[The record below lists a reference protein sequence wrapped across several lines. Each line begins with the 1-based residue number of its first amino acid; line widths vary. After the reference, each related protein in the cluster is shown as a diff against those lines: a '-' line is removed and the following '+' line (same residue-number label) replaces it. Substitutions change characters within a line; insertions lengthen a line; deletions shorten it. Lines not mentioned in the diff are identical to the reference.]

1 MEQATFFFF
10 CNIIQGGIIIFEAE
24 FDKFLNEQRRTARGM
39 RLERLKQDLTGER
52 KMLSVAI
59 WPVLKSFIGLTLE
72 HEIMSMSGMRIY
84 VDVFYAPL
92 RIAFESEGFVV
103 HAENITRDRFN
114 FERMRVRTLIGCGY
128 KYIPFT
134 WDELDKK
141 PETCRRTIYELLGR
155 FSNTAGE
162 ISVKEKEVLRQAQY
176 LNRPFCI
183 GDICDWLRLKQDAS
197 RRVLRMLLE
206 KNLITPIGSGTIR
219 YHQYTLQERA
229 IELL

>member
-1 MEQATFFFF
+1 
-10 CNIIQGGIIIFEAE
+10 
-24 FDKFLNEQRRTARGM
+24 
-39 RLERLKQDLTGER
+39 
-52 KMLSVAI
+52 
-59 WPVLKSFIGLTLE
+59 
-72 HEIMSMSGMRIY
+72 MSMSGMRIY

-114 FERMRVRTLIGCGY
+114 FERMRVRTLIGCEY